1 MFGIGKAADHIIVDR
16 IKEGDEQIL
25 KYLYK
30 NHLTMVKN
38 LILKN
43 SGEEDAVDDILQ
55 DTVIAVW
62 KNVNK
67 PNFLLQ
73 VKLSTYILSIAKNL
87 WYKELKKKKIK
98 FRTADETIQAHE
110 ASEEIYLTMD
120 QSVIV
125 GIIQEMDETC
135 RKLLSYFYFDGFN
148 NSIIAEKLN
157 FANTD
162 TVKSKK
168 YQCFK
173 KLQATVL
180 KSYKKEDLI

>member
-1 MFGIGKAADHIIVDR
+1 MFGIGKVTDHIVIER
-16 IKEGDEQIL
+16 IEQGDEQML

-30 NHLTMVKN
+30 NHLRMVKN
-38 LILKN
+38 FVLKN
-43 SGEEDAVDDILQ
+43 SGAEDAVDDILQ

-62 KNVNK
+62 RNVNK

-73 VKLSTYILSIAKNL
+73 VKLSTYVMSIAKNL
-87 WYKELKKKKIK
+87 WYKELKKKIK
-98 FRTADETIQAHE
+98 FKVVDEANKLHE
-110 ASEEIYLTMD
+110 ASEEMSLNMD

-125 GIIQEMDETC
+125 EIVQEMDETC
-135 RKLLSYFYFDGFN
+135 RKLLTYFYFDGFN
-148 NSIIAEKLN
+148 NKVIAEKLN

-180 KSYKKEDLI
+180 KSYKKEDLL